1 MKQNK
6 RIISF
11 LLAICLIAGFLPA
24 ANVAAETDTQIIGV
38 EDIADGQYLYYGE
51 NKWLVL
57 DGDADNNGE
66 AGVFL
71 LFADVAASGIQF
83 ENSGLSNAWDGSDAK
98 AWAEAF
104 TEKTFTEAE
113 LSAIKAVTKTDA
125 AGSYNAFA
133 WKESGL
139 NDEQVFFLSAEE
151 VSTYLSTNMAAG
163 NGWWLRSG
171 CADNTGIYAGVV
183 SDIGIVGTPHVA
195 AKYDARPAMNLD
207 SSKIAMF
214 KSVADGYKVVL
225 LDEDAIFAASA
236 EIGTQTKGYSDWTVD
251 VSYSGAMTGENACVS
266 AAIMDADGNTV
277 YYADV
282 AKNSASGT
290 ATVAMPDGLL
300 GKYTLK
306 LFSQQVN
313 GGNKTDYATNT
324 ASFDFTVDDGMGSVV
339 SWNLALGDDLKL
351 NFYVK
356 VEESVAADG
365 YMNITV
371 GEGNSVAHKISQAA
385 QDADGHYIFSAKV
398 AAAQMTDAIKL
409 QFSVGEEKGVVHT
422 YSVRQYADTILSGD
436 YDEELKAL
444 VSEMLNY
451 GGKAQL
457 YFNYNTQNLANKGI
471 TVAEATVPTDSNT
484 QVAVNGSV
492 KGIRFYGASLV
503 FTNKT
508 AVRYYFTVSGN
519 IDSYSF
525 QVGESSYKTV
535 EKDGMYYVEIPG
547 INPQDLSKEIALVV
561 SDGADSM
568 TVGYS
573 PLHYIVR
580 MYGKGADTLKNLL
593 AAMYGYHLKA
603 AHYMKYMGATEGVKL
618 WWAYNTEN
626 LMQDFTYNYD
636 RDRKLR
642 LNGIK
647 GDVESIQLMI
657 TPEEDVLDYDFTMG
671 DIATQSGAGIPAD
684 CFEIY
689 AEHYMEIT
697 SSYNSNTVSG
707 YYPDALVPL
716 ENYSS
721 RGCNSIKAGNNQGI
735 WLNVNIPADAE
746 AGTYTGEGKLTL
758 DGKEYAIPVALT
770 VYNVAMPE
778 EVHPQSAYL
787 IWYNYVESGEGTT
800 DPQMYENYFWFLAN
814 KRITP
819 DQPGPH
825 ITNNYAAYADYVAE
839 NLAQNPM
846 IPSYGL
852 PYALKNIDGVN
863 HLDED
868 QVLAMLNQLADKN
881 IALRQAGNTSIDLFE
896 KAYYYLG
903 SICDEPDSVAD
914 FELVRESDLII
925 TNAKFTVAERLN
937 HYPDLKESLLSL
949 KHIVTTSYSEEMI
962 GTDTQGGVQTWC
974 PKYRF
979 FHTEAQRQEYLA
991 RQNSQDRLMGENVWW
1006 YGCLDPRAPY
1016 PTYHLDDNLISSRV
1030 VSWMQFDYGIEGEL
1044 YWCVNWYTSYTGER
1058 DVWTDA
1064 ETVPQTPGDGYLV
1077 YPGKEFGVKGPIS
1090 TLRLESIRESR
1101 EDYEYLW
1108 LFEQKIE
1115 EYNRANGTAYDAN
1128 TLLQTYFDGLY
1139 EGAIPVRDSVV
1150 FHQKRLALLRTVEAL
1165 CTDLNATVESLVN

>member
-1 MKQNK
+1 MRKTGK
-6 RIISF
+6 KVVSLCMVLLMAASMLIS
-11 LLAICLIAGFLPA
+11 CGQKKPNTENPA
-24 ANVAAETDTQIIGV
+24 AVTD
-38 EDIADGQYLYYGE
+38 
-51 NKWLVL
+51 
-57 DGDADNNGE
+57 
-66 AGVFL
+66 
-71 LFADVAASGIQF
+71 
-83 ENSGLSNAWDGSDAK
+83 
-98 AWAEAF
+98 
-104 TEKTFTEAE
+104 
-113 LSAIKAVTKTDA
+113 
-125 AGSYNAFA
+125 
-133 WKESGL
+133 
-139 NDEQVFFLSAEE
+139 
-151 VSTYLSTNMAAG
+151 
-163 NGWWLRSG
+163 
-171 CADNTGIYAGVV
+171 
-183 SDIGIVGTPHVA
+183 
-195 AKYDARPAMNLD
+195 
-207 SSKIAMF
+207 
-214 KSVADGYKVVL
+214 
-225 LDEDAIFAASA
+225 
-236 EIGTQTKGYSDWTVD
+236 
-251 VSYSGAMTGENACVS
+251 
-266 AAIMDADGNTV
+266 
-277 YYADV
+277 
-282 AKNSASGT
+282 
-290 ATVAMPDGLL
+290 
-300 GKYTLK
+300 
-306 LFSQQVN
+306 
-313 GGNKTDYATNT
+313 
-324 ASFDFTVDDGMGSVV
+324 
-339 SWNLALGDDLKL
+339 
-351 NFYVK
+351 
-356 VEESVAADG
+356 
-365 YMNITV
+365 
-371 GEGNSVAHKISQAA
+371 
-385 QDADGHYIFSAKV
+385 
-398 AAAQMTDAIKL
+398 
-409 QFSVGEEKGVVHT
+409 
-422 YSVRQYADTILSGD
+422 
-436 YDEELKAL
+436 
-444 VSEMLNY
+444 
-451 GGKAQL
+451 
-457 YFNYNTQNLANKGI
+457 
-471 TVAEATVPTDSNT
+471 
-484 QVAVNGSV
+484 
-492 KGIRFYGASLV
+492 
-503 FTNKT
+503 
-508 AVRYYFTVSGN
+508 
-519 IDSYSF
+519 
-525 QVGESSYKTV
+525 
-535 EKDGMYYVEIPG
+535 
-547 INPQDLSKEIALVV
+547 
-561 SDGADSM
+561 
-568 TVGYS
+568 
-573 PLHYIVR
+573 
-580 MYGKGADTLKNLL
+580 
-593 AAMYGYHLKA
+593 
-603 AHYMKYMGATEGVKL
+603 GVKL

-626 LMQDFTYNYD
+626 LMQDFAYDYD
-636 RDRKLR
+636 RDSTLR
-642 LNGIK
+642 FYGIK

-657 TPEEDVLDYDFTMG
+657 TPDKDVLDYDFTMG
-671 DIATQSGAGIPAD
+671 DIATQSGSVISAD

-697 SSYNSNTVSG
+697 SSYNPNTVSG

-716 ENYSS
+716 ENYRS
-721 RGCNSIKAGNNQGI
+721 RRCNSIHAGENQGI
-735 WLNVNIPADAE
+735 WLNLNIPADAQ

-758 DGKEYAIPVALT
+758 DGKEYAIPIALT

-825 ITNNYAAYADYVAE
+825 ITNDYAVYADYVAE

-868 QVLAMLNQLADKN
+868 QVLALLNQLADKN

-903 SICDEPDSVAD
+903 SICDEPDSIED

-925 TNAKFTVAERLN
+925 TNAKFKVAERLN
-937 HYPDLKESLLSL
+937 HYPDLQESLLSL

-979 FHTEAQRQEYLA
+979 FHTEAQRQEYLD

-1016 PTYHLDDNLISSRV
+1016 PTYHLDDNLISSRI
-1030 VSWMQFDYGIEGEL
+1030 VSWMQYDYGIEGEL

-1064 ETVPQTPGDGYLV
+1064 ETGPQTPGDGYLV

>member
-6 RIISF
+6 RILSF

-24 ANVAAETDTQIIGV
+24 VNVAAETDTQILGV
-38 EDIADGQYLYYGE
+38 EDIAEGQYLYYGE

-66 AGVFL
+66 AGMFL
-71 LFADVAASGIQF
+71 LSADVASSDIQF
-83 ENSGLSNAWDGSDAK
+83 EDSGLTNVWDGSDAK

-104 TEKTFTEAE
+104 AAESFTEDE
-113 LSAIKAVTKTDA
+113 LSAVKAVTKNDA
-125 AGSYNAFA
+125 AGTYSGLA
-133 WKESGL
+133 WKESSL
-139 NDEQVFFLSAEE
+139 NGEQVFFLSAEE
-151 VSTYLSTNMAAG
+151 VSTYLGTNMAAG

-195 AKYDARPAMNLD
+195 AKYDTRPAMNLD

-225 LDEDAIFAASA
+225 LDETTDFLASA
-236 EIGTQTKGYSDWTVD
+236 QIGTQEKGYTDWTVD
-251 VSYSGAMTGENACVS
+251 VTYSGAMTGENACVS
-266 AAIMDADGNTV
+266 AAIVDADGNTV
-277 YYADV
+277 HYANV
-282 AKNSASGT
+282 ANNSESGT
-290 ATVAMPDGLL
+290 VTVAIPDGLL

-306 LFSQQVN
+306 LFSEQVN
-313 GGNKTDYATNT
+313 GGNKTDYATGT
-324 ASFDFTVDDGMGSVV
+324 VSFDFTVDDGMGDVI
-339 SWNLALGDDLKL
+339 SWNLALGDDLSL

-356 VEESVAADG
+356 ADPSIVSDG
-365 YMNITV
+365 YVSITV
-371 GEGNSVAHKISQAA
+371 GEGNPLAYKITDAPQN
-385 QDADGHYIFSAKV
+385 ADGNYIFSANV
-398 AAAQMTDAIKL
+398 AAAQMTDVIRL
-409 QFSVGEEKGVVHT
+409 QFSIGEEKGAVHT
-422 YSVRQYADTILSGD
+422 YSVRQYADTILAGN
-436 YDEELKAL
+436 YEKELKAL
-444 VSEMLNY
+444 VREMLNY

-471 TVAEATVPTDSNT
+471 TVEEATVPTENNK
-484 QVAVNGSV
+484 VAISGSIE
-492 KGIRFYGASLV
+492 GIRFYGASLV

-508 AVRYYFTVSGN
+508 AVRYYFAVSGD
-519 IDSYSF
+519 IESYSF
-525 QVGESSYKTV
+525 KVGESTYKAV
-535 EKDGMYYVEIPG
+535 EKDGLYYVEIPG
-547 INPQDLSKEIALVV
+547 INPQDISKDITLTV
-561 SDGADSM
+561 SDSM
-568 TVGYS
+568 TVTYS

-603 AHYMKYMGATEGVKL
+603 ASYTKYTAATDGVKL

-626 LMQDFTYNYD
+626 LMQDLEYDYD

-657 TPEEDVLDYDFTMG
+657 TPEENVSDYDFAMG
-671 DIATQSGAGIPAD
+671 DIAAESGAVISAD

-697 SSYNSNTVSG
+697 SSYNPDTVSG
-707 YYPDALVPL
+707 YYPDALVPM
-716 ENYSS
+716 ENY
-721 RGCNSIKAGNNQGI
+721 RARRCNSIQAGENQGI

-746 AGTYTGEGKLTL
+746 AGTYTGEGKLTM
-758 DGKEYAIPVALT
+758 DGKEFAIPVALT

-787 IWYNYVESGEGTT
+787 IWYNYVEAEEETT

-825 ITNNYAAYADYVAE
+825 ITNDYAAYADYVAE
-839 NLAQNPM
+839 NLAANPM

-881 IALRQAGNTSIDLFE
+881 IELRQAGNTSIDLFE

-903 SICDEPDSVAD
+903 SICDEPDSPED

-925 TNAKFTVAERLN
+925 TNAKFKVAERLSL
-937 HYPDLKESLLSL
+937 YPDLKESLLSL

-979 FHTEAQRQEYLA
+979 FHSEAQRQEYID

-1030 VSWMQFDYGIEGEL
+1030 ISWMQYDYGIEGEL
-1044 YWCVNWYTSYTGER
+1044 YWCVNWYTSYSGER
-1058 DVWTDA
+1058 NVWTDA

-1077 YPGKEFGVKGPIS
+1077 YPGREFGVKGPIS

-1128 TLLQTYFDGLY
+1128 ALLQTYFDGLY
-1139 EGAIPVRDSVV
+1139 EGAIPERDSDV
-1150 FHQKRLALLRTVEAL
+1150 FHQNRLALLRAVEAL
-1165 CTDLNATVESLVN
+1165 HTDLNAAVEILVN

>member
-1 MKQNK
+1 MKQNI
-6 RIISF
+6 RVLSF
-11 LLAICLIAGFLPA
+11 LLAVCLIAGFLPA
-24 ANVAAETDTQIIGV
+24 TYVAAETTVQIVENIG
-38 EDIADGQYLYYGE
+38 DGQFLYYGE

-57 DGDADNNGE
+57 DADADNNGE
-66 AGVFL
+66 AGIFL
-71 LFADVAASGIQF
+71 LSADVASSDIQF
-83 ENSGLSNAWDGSDAK
+83 EDSGLTNVWDGSDAK

-104 TEKTFTEAE
+104 ATETFTEEE
-113 LSAIKAVTKTDA
+113 LSAIKAVTKNDA
-125 AGSYNAFA
+125 AGTYSNLA
-133 WKESGL
+133 WKESNL
-139 NDEQVFFLSAEE
+139 NNEQVFFLSAEE
-151 VSTYLSTNMAAG
+151 VSIYLNADHAAAG

-214 KSVADGYKVVL
+214 KSATDGYKVVL
-225 LDEDAIFAASA
+225 LDETTDFSASA
-236 EIGTQTKGYSDWTVD
+236 EVGTQDKGYTDWTVE
-251 VSYSGAMTGENACVS
+251 VTYAGAMTGENAYVS
-266 AAIMDADGNTV
+266 AAIIDADGNTV
-277 YYADV
+277 YYANV
-282 AKNSASGT
+282 ANNSESGT
-290 ATVAMPDGLL
+290 ATVTIPDGLL

-306 LFSQQVN
+306 LFSEQVN
-313 GGNKTDYATNT
+313 GDNKTDYATGIV
-324 ASFDFTVDDGMGSVV
+324 SFDFTVDDGMGDVI
-339 SWNLALGDDLKL
+339 SWNLALGDDLSL

-356 VEESVAADG
+356 AEQSILSDG
-365 YMNITV
+365 YVSITV
-371 GEGNSVAHKISQAA
+371 GEGDAALHKISEAA
-385 QDADGHYIFSAKV
+385 QDAEGNYIFSVNV

-409 QFSVGEEKGVVHT
+409 QFSIGEEKGAVHT
-422 YSVRQYADTILSGD
+422 YSVRQYADTILAGD

-444 VSEMLNY
+444 VKEMLNY

-457 YFNYNTQNLANKGI
+457 YFNYNTENLANKGI
-471 TVAEATVPTDSNT
+471 TVEEATVPTENDK
-484 QVAVNGSV
+484 VAVSGSV
-492 KGIRFYGASLV
+492 EGIRFYGASLV

-508 AVRYYFTVSGN
+508 AVRYYFAVSGD

-525 QVGESSYKTV
+525 KVGDSSYKAV
-535 EKDGMYYVEIPG
+535 AKDGMYYVEIPG
-547 INPQDLSKEIALVV
+547 INPQDLAEEIVLTV
-561 SDGADSM
+561 SDGTDSM
-568 TVGYS
+568 AVGYS
-573 PLHYIVR
+573 PLNYIVR
-580 MYGKGADTLKNLL
+580 MYAKGTDSLKNLL

-603 AHYMKYMGATEGVKL
+603 AHYMKYVGATEGVKL

-626 LMQDFTYNYD
+626 LMQDFTYDYD

-642 LNGIK
+642 FYGIQ

-671 DIATQSGAGIPAD
+671 DIATQSGSVISAD

-697 SSYNSNTVSG
+697 SSYNPNTVSG

-716 ENYSS
+716 ENYRS
-721 RGCNSIKAGNNQGI
+721 RRCNSIHAGENQGV

-758 DGKEYAIPVALT
+758 DGKEYAIPIALT

-863 HLDED
+863 HLDEN
-868 QVLAMLNQLADKN
+868 QVMAMLNQLADKN
-881 IALRQAGNTSIDLFE
+881 IALRQAGNTSIDLFQ

-903 SICDEPDSVAD
+903 SICDEPDSPED

-925 TNAKFTVAERLN
+925 SNAKFAVAERLN
-937 HYPDLKESLLSL
+937 NYPDLKESLLSL

-979 FHTEAQRQEYLA
+979 FHTEAQRQEYA
-991 RQNSQDRLMGENVWW
+991 DRQNSQDRLMGENVWW

-1016 PTYHLDDNLISSRV
+1016 PTYHLDDDLISSRII
-1030 VSWMQFDYGIEGEL
+1030 SWMQYDYGIEGEL
-1044 YWCVNWYTSYTGER
+1044 YWCVNWYTSYNGER

-1077 YPGKEFGVKGPIS
+1077 YPGKEFGVQGPIS

-1128 TLLQTYFDGLY
+1128 ELLGTYFDGLY
-1139 EGAIPVRDSVV
+1139 EGTIPTRDSDV
-1150 FHQKRLALLRTVEAL
+1150 FHQKRLALLRVVEAL
-1165 CTDLNATVESLVN
+1165 HTDLNTTVESLVN